1 MQISGSKTGIQLLK
15 DLEAMGECELQ
26 LVNDGPNKECH
37 RKSSN
42 QILCDVAFQR
52 IKILKAK
59 NKPTVYRA
67 LFKFTQVNTR
77 KLKLG

>member
-15 DLEAMGECELQ
+15 DLELKGECELQ
-26 LVNDGPNKECH
+26 LVNDGSTKDCH

-42 QILCDVAFQR
+42 QIHCDLAFQR

-67 LFKFTQVNTR
+67 LYKFTQVNTR

>member
-15 DLEAMGECELQ
+15 DLELKGECELQ
-26 LVNDGPNKECH
+26 LVNDGSTKDCH

-42 QILCDVAFQR
+42 QIHCDLAFQR

-67 LFKFTQVNTR
+67 LYKFTQVSTR

>member
-15 DLEAMGECELQ
+15 DLESKGECELQ
-26 LVNDGPNKECH
+26 LVNDGSTKDCH

-42 QILCDVAFQR
+42 QIHCDLAFQR

>member
-15 DLEAMGECELQ
+15 DLESMGECELQ
-26 LVNDGPNKECH
+26 LANDGLKKECY

-42 QILCDVAFQR
+42 QIHCDVAFQR

-59 NKPTVYRA
+59 KV
-67 LFKFTQVNTR
+67 TQLKVIVHQRSPGIDVNFC
-77 KLKLG
+77 